1 MAIGQKV
8 AEIGFEQGYQRMVG
22 KDGKTAGNCSFFP
35 PLKQNPRV
43 RVGKRRQV
51 RQGDLC
57 GRVAVNR

>member
-22 KDGKTAGNCSFFP
+22 RDGKTASNCSFFP
-35 PLKQNPRV
+35 AFEQDPCV

-57 GRVAVNR
+57 GRVTVNR